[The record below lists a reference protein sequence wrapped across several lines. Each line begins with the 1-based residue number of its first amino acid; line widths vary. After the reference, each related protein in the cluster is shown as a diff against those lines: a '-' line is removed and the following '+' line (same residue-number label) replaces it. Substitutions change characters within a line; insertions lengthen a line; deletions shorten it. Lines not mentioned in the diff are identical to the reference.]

1 MAGVQT
7 TRSRDSRT
15 RPTPGPALRAA
26 SWLAVVTGVGTAT
39 LTVGHSGV
47 TVPLVSAL
55 GPGGGD
61 PVWPAAAG
69 FAVAT
74 ALFAAIA
81 VGLFRRR
88 AWAWPLATVVN
99 GLVAASGVLQF
110 RGAVSAVGVALGLA
124 SLVLLLTPAVRREL
138 LPRD

>member
-1 MAGVQT
+1 VAGVQT
-7 TRSRDSRT
+7 SSRDTAARRVPS
-15 RPTPGPALRAA
+15 PALRVA
-26 SWLAVVTGVGTAT
+26 SGLAVVTGVGTAT

-47 TVPLVSAL
+47 RVPLVSAL
-55 GPGGGD
+55 GPAGSD

-74 ALFAAIA
+74 VLFAVIA

-99 GLVAASGVLQF
+99 GLVAASGVVQF
-110 RGAVSAVGVALGLA
+110 RGAGSAVGVALGLV
-124 SLVLLLTPAVRREL
+124 SLALLLTPAVRRDL
-138 LPRD
+138 LPRA